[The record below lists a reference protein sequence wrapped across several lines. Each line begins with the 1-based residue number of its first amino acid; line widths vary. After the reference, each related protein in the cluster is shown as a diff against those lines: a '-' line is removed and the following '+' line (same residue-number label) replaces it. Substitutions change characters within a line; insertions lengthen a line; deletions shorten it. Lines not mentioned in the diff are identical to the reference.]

1 MEQGQDAAPGLAPGA
16 DHSLSSERDTPH
28 LDADTDLLWR
38 SGDAPLGLY
47 VHVPF
52 CRALCSYC
60 TFAKGLYDEQAAWS
74 WLRGI
79 EREIAVRT
87 NRTWEA
93 GALLDT
99 LFLGGGTPSSLT
111 PDQWQVLG
119 ELLERSFA
127 RTPEV
132 EFTAEANPE
141 SFLPEIANAM
151 RRAGVNRVSFGAQSF
166 DPQELTLLERVHD
179 ASAIGR
185 AVSTARQAGFTNVSL
200 DLMYGLPG
208 QIVPTFERSIEA
220 AIALEPD
227 HLSAYCLSL
236 EPGTPLTDSVG
247 SGREPEPDA
256 DRSAEMYEVLVRRL
270 AESGYELYEISNFAR
285 PGRESRHNLRYW
297 RREDV
302 IALGPSAHALL
313 GGRRWANPAPLET
326 WSRAYMDPGQ
336 APRPRPIPISE
347 ACFEWLFLRLRLRE
361 GFSRKAYESAWGER
375 FEDRYGSVASR
386 LIEGGWLEELEGRFR
401 LTSKARFL
409 SDGVFAEFAP

>member
-1 MEQGQDAAPGLAPGA
+1 MEQGQDAAPALAPGA
-16 DHSLSSERDTPH
+16 DHSLSGERETPY
-28 LDADTDLLWR
+28 LAANTDLLWR

-52 CRALCSYC
+52 CRALCGYC

-74 WLRGI
+74 WLHGI
-79 EREIAVRT
+79 EREIAVRA

-93 GALLDT
+93 KPVLDT

-141 SFLPEIANAM
+141 SFLPEIAEAM

-185 AVSTARQAGFTNVSL
+185 AVRAARQAGFTNVSL

-208 QIVPTFERSIEA
+208 QTVSTFQHSIEA

-236 EPGTPLTDSVG
+236 EPGTSLTDAVG
-247 SGREPEPDA
+247 SGREPVPDA
-256 DRSAEMYEVLVRRL
+256 DRSAEMYEELVRRL
-270 AESGYELYEISNFAR
+270 AESGYELYEISNFTR

-336 APRPRPIPISE
+336 APRPKPIPVSE
-347 ACFEWLFLRLRLRE
+347 ARFEWVFLRLRLRE
-361 GFSRKAYESAWGER
+361 GLSTEAYRSEWGEP
-375 FEDRYGSVASR
+375 FAERYGSIVAQ
-386 LIEGGWLEELEGRFR
+386 LAAEGLLETVGGWIR
-401 LTSKARFL
+401 LTPESRFV
-409 SDGVFAEFAP
+409 SDGVLAEFAP

>member
-1 MEQGQDAAPGLAPGA
+1 M
-16 DHSLSSERDTPH
+16 
-28 LDADTDLLWR
+28 WR

-60 TFAKGLYDEQAAWS
+60 TFAKGLYDEKAAWS

-79 EREIAVRT
+79 EREITVRA

-93 GALLDT
+93 RALLDT

-111 PDQWQVLG
+111 PDQWQRLG
-119 ELLERSFA
+119 ELLERSFE
-127 RTPEV
+127 RTPGI

-141 SFLPEIANAM
+141 SFLPEIADAM

-166 DPQELTLLERVHD
+166 DPEELGLLNRVHD

-185 AVSTARQAGFTNVSL
+185 AVKTARQAGFTNVSL

-208 QIVPTFERSIEA
+208 QTVPTFESSIEA

-236 EPGTPLTDSVG
+236 EPGTPLTDAVG
-247 SGREPEPDA
+247 SGREPKPDG
-256 DRSAEMYEVLVRRL
+256 DRAAEMYEALVRRL
-270 AESGYELYEISNFAR
+270 AESGYALYEISNFAR

-313 GGRRWANPAPLET
+313 GGRRWANPAPLEA
-326 WSRAYMDPGQ
+326 WIRAYMDPVQ
-336 APRPRPIPISE
+336 APRPRAVPLPE
-347 ACFEWLFLRLRLRE
+347 ARFEWLFLRLRLRE
-361 GFSRKAYESAWGER
+361 GFSRTAYASAWGER
-375 FEDRYGSVASR
+375 FEDRYESVASR
-386 LIEGGWLEELEGRFR
+386 LIEAGWLEEFEGAMR